1 LVGDNEAG
9 KSTILEAIHLA
20 LSGLFGGRYLKNEL
34 TQYVFNNAVVEDYI
48 TKLNAAGAI
57 PIHPHILIS
66 IYPKPTNSI
75 LNIIDS
81 KKQLQNSTI
90 EIKNYLGQV
99 VFSSPFNTQINLSNL
114 SVGLYFLTIQDKSNS
129 KTVKII
135 KE

>member
-1 LVGDNEAG
+1 MVN
-9 KSTILEAIHLA
+9 STGIVSSSEI
-20 LSGLFGGRYLKNEL
+20 E
-34 TQYVFNNAVVEDYI
+34 NNF
-48 TKLNAAGAI
+48 K
-57 PIHPHILIS
+57 
-66 IYPKPTNSI
+66 IYPNPTNSI

-99 VFSSPFNTQINLSNL
+99 VFSSPFNTQFNLSNL
-114 SVGLYFLTIQDKSNS
+114 SVGLYFLTIQDKSNN